1 MLQSSLNKLS
11 YKTSTT
17 LPSYV
22 NDTVTSS
29 AFSKATPRSSW
40 RRATGGLTEALG
52 LLLLILLIRPLV
64 YLLSSLLNGPWLM
77 HGTKG
82 EVDLQPSDRLRPASA
97 MCRTCV
103 SALRPWLRVIGRRGS

>member
-29 AFSKATPRSSW
+29 AFSKATLGLHGEERP
-40 RRATGGLTEALG
+40 AGGLT
-52 LLLLILLIRPLV
+52 
-64 YLLSSLLNGPWLM
+64 
-77 HGTKG
+77 
-82 EVDLQPSDRLRPASA
+82 
-97 MCRTCV
+97 
-103 SALRPWLRVIGRRGS
+103 